1 MNKQHTQE
9 AHPVEEE
16 GEEVG
21 RGSVNKACG
30 SAESRMEA
38 GERWER
44 EGGDGRRRR
53 EPVRLA
59 VVGAYLSTDGRGWM
73 AYG

>member
-1 MNKQHTQE
+1 M
-9 AHPVEEE
+9 
-16 GEEVG
+16 GW
-21 RGSVNKACG
+21 GSVNKACG

-38 GERWER
+38 GERGER

-59 VVGAYLSTDGRGWM
+59 VVGAYLSSDGRGRM
-73 AYG
+73 ACG